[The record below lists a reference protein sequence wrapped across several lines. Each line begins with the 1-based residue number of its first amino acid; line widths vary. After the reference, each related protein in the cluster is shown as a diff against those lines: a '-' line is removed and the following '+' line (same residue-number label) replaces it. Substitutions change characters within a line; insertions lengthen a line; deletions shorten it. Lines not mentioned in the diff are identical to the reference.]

1 MQGGHARAQQVT
13 RRRSKRAQ
21 QHADAPPSLSA
32 VRGRRS
38 VRGGRPAVMCVTEVT
53 APRGTTEIG
62 TVAAPAAFSS
72 GALMPPRPSARSAL
86 ATALGA
92 AGAALGGLAAHDLT
106 QKRHTILRI
115 YPVIG
120 HMRYLLEG
128 LRPEIQQYFIER
140 NWDGRRSEEHTSEL
154 QSRGHLVCR
163 LLLEKKKEHR

>member
-1 MQGGHARAQQVT
+1 
-13 RRRSKRAQ
+13 
-21 QHADAPPSLSA
+21 
-32 VRGRRS
+32 
-38 VRGGRPAVMCVTEVT
+38 MCVTEVT

-140 NWDGRRSEEHTSEL
+140 NWDGRPFDRDVRTIIYERAKGIHGEQPFGTERDVNASGYEYLVHSLAPVPTPEEDRTSVVKWKSV
-154 QSRGHLVCR
+154 QHKCTR
-163 LLLEKKKEHR
+163 LIN

>member
-1 MQGGHARAQQVT
+1 
-13 RRRSKRAQ
+13 
-21 QHADAPPSLSA
+21 
-32 VRGRRS
+32 
-38 VRGGRPAVMCVTEVT
+38 MCVTEVT

-128 LRPEIQQYFIER
+128 LRPEIQQY
-140 NWDGRRSEEHTSEL
+140 RSKST
-154 QSRGHLVCR
+154 R
-163 LLLEKKKEHR
+163 LNSSHVASSYAVFCLKKKTIYYLHTP